1 MWPPAEAPQEVRNS
15 LWVACQSMPLWNVS
29 VHLGEVSFG
38 SKTSTYSVWDTM
50 CRTELNVMQKV
61 HFPHAVQFLGACT
74 ISQPYMIVTEFLPG
88 GSLTDLFRRV
98 HRGTATHPNLKRAT
112 EMALDCSRG
121 MTYLHAKKCVSFK
134 SEQQY
139 IPSNP
144 WHKHSCIAVSGCF

>member
-1 MWPPAEAPQEVRNS
+1 
-15 LWVACQSMPLWNVS
+15 
-29 VHLGEVSFG
+29 
-38 SKTSTYSVWDTM
+38 
-50 CRTELNVMQKV
+50 MQKV

-134 SEQQY
+134 SEQQVG
-139 IPSNP
+139 IP